1 MGIGL
6 GVILAVIGVILLL
19 NVVELPAAI
28 DDVVATNTLGWILL
42 IAGIVVI
49 VLALI
54 QTRSANRSVVEE
66 RRR

>member
-19 NVVELPAAI
+19 NVVEMPAAI